1 MRVESLSNAF
11 PLSPK
16 FSFSL
21 FRYFK
26 GETGTWRDH
35 VRDVSLKEIFTEGLA
50 EMKHQARLV
59 KEEFQFEPADH
70 IPYGG

>member
-1 MRVESLSNAF
+1 M
-11 PLSPK
+11 
-16 FSFSL
+16 
-21 FRYFK
+21 
-26 GETGTWRDH
+26 
-35 VRDVSLKEIFTEGLA
+35 RDVSLKEIFTEGLA